1 MKVLSTKILNFYKW
15 QSMIDENQIIG
26 EIPSNKKIYKRT
38 FDIAWPSALESI
50 SMSLIGAIDMMMV
63 GNLGAKAIASVG
75 ISTQPKFIIMAP
87 IMALNIAVTVL
98 VSRRKGEGNRKA
110 ANEYLLTAW
119 FISGVLSILLSV
131 LGIIFAREL
140 LTFAGARFDYIDTAM
155 DYFRIIMVGNIF
167 YCMALTISSAQRG
180 VGLTKI
186 SLRINLAAN
195 LVNLVMN
202 AMLINGL
209 LFFPRLEVK
218 GAAIATA
225 IGNFVAFVIAL
236 KSISNPDEYL
246 AFDYG
251 GKIIDFKA
259 MKDIFNISS
268 TSIVEQVFLRI
279 GFFMY
284 AKSVDGLGTV
294 AFAAHQV
301 TMNVM
306 HISFSIGD
314 GLSVATSSLV
324 GQSLGS
330 KRGDMAIIHGIVSQ
344 RIGFTIAIIV
354 SILITVFKVPIL
366 HLFTNDLEVIKTA
379 FIPMGILAICILFQ
393 IPQVITIGSLR
404 GAGDVKFVAVLMFIS
419 VTTLRPFLA
428 YLLSYP
434 MGLGLTGAW
443 LSVLFDQ
450 FTRSYISTNRFKKAE
465 WIKIKI

>member
-1 MKVLSTKILNFYKW
+1 MKVLSTKILSFYKW

-209 LFFPRLEVK
+209 LFFPRLEIK

-236 KSISNPDEYL
+236 KSISNSD
-246 AFDYG
+246 
-251 GKIIDFKA
+251 
-259 MKDIFNISS
+259 
-268 TSIVEQVFLRI
+268 
-279 GFFMY
+279 
-284 AKSVDGLGTV
+284 
-294 AFAAHQV
+294 
-301 TMNVM
+301 
-306 HISFSIGD
+306 
-314 GLSVATSSLV
+314 
-324 GQSLGS
+324 
-330 KRGDMAIIHGIVSQ
+330 
-344 RIGFTIAIIV
+344 
-354 SILITVFKVPIL
+354 
-366 HLFTNDLEVIKTA
+366 
-379 FIPMGILAICILFQ
+379 
-393 IPQVITIGSLR
+393 
-404 GAGDVKFVAVLMFIS
+404 
-419 VTTLRPFLA
+419 
-428 YLLSYP
+428 
-434 MGLGLTGAW
+434 
-443 LSVLFDQ
+443 
-450 FTRSYISTNRFKKAE
+450 
-465 WIKIKI
+465 